1 MESNKILII
10 SPTYNEI
17 ENIQLFIDSVY
28 DFGDLSLLIVDDN
41 SPDGTADVVKSNLKK
56 NKRLHLISRPKK
68 LGLGTA
74 YMDAFSWFLKSDYQ
88 YCVQMD
94 CDFSHSFTDLK
105 ELIAEINK
113 SDLII
118 GSRYIKGGLTEGWG
132 MYRKL
137 LSKYAN
143 KIANFVLSS
152 KIQDLTGGFK
162 IMNREIVSKI
172 VKFQPRSNGY
182 TFQIE
187 VNQFVENNL
196 FKIKE
201 IPITFK
207 ERASG
212 KSKMSFGIILEAIF
226 FLFKNSIYKKE
237 F

>member
-1 MESNKILII
+1 MNKILII

-17 ENIQLFIDSVY
+17 ENIQLFIDSVF
-28 DFGDLSLLIVDDN
+28 DFADFSLLIVDDN
-41 SPDGTADVVKSNLKK
+41 SPDGTAEVVKSNIEK
-56 NKRLHLISRPKK
+56 NKMLYLISRPKK

-94 CDFSHSFTDLK
+94 CDFSHSFIDLK
-105 ELIAEINK
+105 KLLVEIDN

-118 GSRYIKGGLTEGWG
+118 GSRYIEEGSTEGWG
-132 MYRKL
+132 TFRKL

-143 KIANFVLSS
+143 KLAKISLNS

-162 IMNREIVSKI
+162 LMNREVVSKI
-172 VKFQPRSNGY
+172 VDSQPKSNGY

-187 VNQFVENNL
+187 VNQIIEKNL

-201 IPITFK
+201 VPITFK

-212 KSKMSFGIILEAIF
+212 KSKMNFGIIVEAFF
-226 FLFKNSIYKKE
+226 FLSKNIAKNILN
-237 F
+237 